1 MTSMSKEQ
9 MIEIVRKLQNCAY
22 KTEAET
28 DKAIEELKKAVIDHK
43 ITDYIFFDNLTPE
56 EIVDKAISYKPIIL

>member
-28 DKAIEELKKAVIDHK
+28 DKAIEDLKKAVIDPK
-43 ITDYIFFDNLTPE
+43 NFRLYFL
-56 EIVDKAISYKPIIL
+56 